1 MASIKVLEVIQLVM
15 AAVQTAAG
23 DSSPYVRKTAAQC
36 MIKVYGVDADQFL
49 ELRKLLLK
57 LMNDVEV
64 QVVGSAVMAFR
75 QICIV
80 LPKEAVEDTKQGE
93 SSDVSWNARQL
104 ELLHPLF
111 KRLVQDMLLMD
122 SWGQQ
127 CCIDLLMRYC
137 RLFFASP
144 EKEKGDEAIMEQSYR
159 GLRTLQTKTLP
170 FLGSWSYA
178 FPFFFFVIFV
188 AVELWILNSTGY
200 WESVKKD
207 LVISGAG
214 LVTIIAILAAFF
226 ISLFN
231 RLEGLFHQLSLI
243 QMVEREDPEDIE
255 QNHQE
260 LMDKL
265 RSQANAIKRL
275 SHYYPL
281 VFLVM
286 FVVAEI
292 IILHHYGYLDEVEA
306 QIAKYAFYG
315 ITLLVFIVTCFVTA
329 FLRIE
334 GLFSDILHLV
344 QVNLQGVE
352 DLVNNVTANT
362 QARLKSCSTQPC
374 C

>member
-1 MASIKVLEVIQLVM
+1 
-15 AAVQTAAG
+15 
-23 DSSPYVRKTAAQC
+23 
-36 MIKVYGVDADQFL
+36 
-49 ELRKLLLK
+49 
-57 LMNDVEV
+57 
-64 QVVGSAVMAFR
+64 
-75 QICIV
+75 
-80 LPKEAVEDTKQGE
+80 
-93 SSDVSWNARQL
+93 
-104 ELLHPLF
+104 
-111 KRLVQDMLLMD
+111 
-122 SWGQQ
+122 
-127 CCIDLLMRYC
+127 
-137 RLFFASP
+137 
-144 EKEKGDEAIMEQSYR
+144 MEQSYR